1 MQSDTSKRQRMHSVG
16 SDGHVV
22 LGLPEPL
29 PWPGV
34 PQSEKQFVEFSP
46 FVVSHM
52 PLPHTAAVPLPLP
65 LLLPPLFPP
74 SPQSDVQKPTS
85 VAAHVPSPQTL
96 FDVMSLP

>member
-1 MQSDTSKRQRMHSVG
+1 MQAKHAVRSV
-16 SDGHVV
+16 GHVV
-22 LGLPEPL
+22 LPLLDPEPL
-29 PWPGV
+29 PLPW

-52 PLPHTAAVPLPLP
+52 ALPHTAPVALPLP
-65 LLLPPLFPP
+65 LLLLPP
-74 SPQSDVQKPTS
+74 SPQSCVQKPTS